1 MSSLRI
7 RLTEKSE
14 VEFGGVAGVL
24 ALDQETGD
32 SVNAV
37 IAATVRTATLQVIR
51 RTLTANLSLPV
62 SNGTATVGKY
72 ALRFGPQG
80 RTRTV

>member
-1 MSSLRI
+1 VSNLSI

-24 ALDQETGD
+24 ALDQETGER
-32 SVNAV
+32 VNAV
-37 IAATVRTATLQVIR
+37 IAVTVRTATLQVIR

-62 SNGTATVGKY
+62 SNGTAIVGKR
-72 ALRFGPQG
+72 AWRFGPQI

>member
-24 ALDQETGD
+24 ALDEDTGER
-32 SVNAV
+32 VNAV

-62 SNGTATVGKY
+62 CNGTAIVGKC
-72 ALRFGPQG
+72 ALRFGPQS